1 MQNYLILTD
10 QQKNIWNTEMFFP
23 NSSVNHIGGYINIEQ
38 KIDSEILEKTANLYV
53 QHTDSIRSH
62 FIQGDNGP
70 LQYISDY
77 KHFSVDVVS
86 ISDQKEL
93 DALCDRLL
101 NTPFSVIDSD
111 LFKFQ
116 IYKFPNGR
124 GGLIGIF
131 HHLVCDA
138 WTMGL
143 LISRLMNIYS
153 LLIKD
158 ADISIED
165 YPSFSSYVIDSTKYI
180 NSNKYSKD
188 KKFWEN
194 DFKDEFIL
202 VMIILLQLTLLEAE
216 KVLF

>member
-165 YPSFSSYVIDSTKYI
+165 YSFI
-180 NSNKYSKD
+180 
-188 KKFWEN
+188 
-194 DFKDEFIL
+194 FKL
-202 VMIILLQLTLLEAE
+202 CN
-216 KVLF
+216 